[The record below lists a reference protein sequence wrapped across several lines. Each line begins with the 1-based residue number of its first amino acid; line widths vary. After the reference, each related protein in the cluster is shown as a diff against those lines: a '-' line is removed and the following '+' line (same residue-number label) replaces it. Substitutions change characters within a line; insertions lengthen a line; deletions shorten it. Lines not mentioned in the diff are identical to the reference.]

1 MSLSSADEAVLQA
14 IVESLLPLK
23 YCIPEL
29 SLVMDGTK
37 LKGFGRFGYSDIFIL
52 KGIGNNNVSLELK
65 YISLVGLIKNQK
77 NKFNAN
83 DLERL
88 DKIIEEEDE
97 EVLLKRSYTYWS
109 KENKEYKQTTIG
121 EVLDNGIN
129 QLKLY
134 MNIIS
139 KGKTIDYYS
148 SGIFDK
154 RIKVTKSNP
163 NKLKGFVILVI
174 GFRRILL
181 RSVEEVISNYL
192 YAKI

>member
-1 MSLSSADEAVLQA
+1 
-14 IVESLLPLK
+14 
-23 YCIPEL
+23 
-29 SLVMDGTK
+29 
-37 LKGFGRFGYSDIFIL
+37 
-52 KGIGNNNVSLELK
+52 
-65 YISLVGLIKNQK
+65 
-77 NKFNAN
+77 
-83 DLERL
+83 L

-97 EVLLKRSYTYWS
+97 EILLKRLYTYWS
-109 KENKEYKQTTIG
+109 KENKENKQTTIG

-139 KGKTIDYYS
+139 KGRTIDYSS
-148 SGIFDK
+148 SGIIDK

-181 RSVEEVISNYL
+181 RSVEDVISNYL
-192 YAKI
+192 YEKI